1 MKAWKHMFGGVLGLM
16 VATAPAAA
24 TPANPSSVEV
34 AGTIGLAQA
43 DVHACLAVWVP
54 MNQDVALNG
63 IIWYNNDGAA
73 GFPAVSVQ
81 GGGPDYPVALSEAF
95 SVAEDVTGPSL
106 GWSELSFDQPIVT
119 EEEGLYVVFEVPV
132 GGVATAAGAGG
143 GPGLGYTT
151 AVDGLPGW
159 LTADGEDWMRVH
171 PDYGL
176 AVIPQFARRTAGML
190 AKAAV
195 RRAGEHGGQEG
206 LAIEV
211 DHPVAALLSHAAP
224 NPFNPQTTLQMA
236 LAQDGMIELAIY
248 NLRGVRVRTL
258 ASRTMTAGVHEVTWN
273 GSSDDGQALPS
284 GVYLARLVAGPVTSV
299 QRLTL
304 LR

>member
-1 MKAWKHMFGGVLGLM
+1 MKVCKLIIGSALGFM
-16 VATAPAAA
+16 MAAAPAAA

-43 DVHACLAVWVP
+43 ELHACLAVWVP

-63 IIWYNNDGAA
+63 AIWYNNDGTVS
-73 GFPAVSVQ
+73 FPAISVQ
-81 GGGPDYPVALSEAF
+81 GGGPEYPAALSEAF
-95 SVAEDVTGPSL
+95 SVAEDVTGQSL

-119 EEEGLYVVFEVPV
+119 EEAGLYVVFEVPV

-143 GPGLGYTT
+143 GPGLGYTA

-176 AVIPQFARRTAGML
+176 AVVPQFVPRTAGML

-195 RRAGEHGGQEG
+195 RRAGERDGQGGFAKEAD
-206 LAIEV
+206 L
-211 DHPVAALLSHAAP
+211 PVATLLSPPAP
-224 NPFNPQTTLQMA
+224 NPFNPQTMLQMA
-236 LAQDGMIELAIY
+236 LAQDGMVELAIY

-258 ASRTMTAGVHEVTWN
+258 ASRAMTAGVHEVIWN

-284 GVYLARLVAGPVTSV
+284 GVYIARLVAGSITSV

-304 LR
+304 VR